1 MARLVRCIEGHVYD
15 VDLNASC
22 PQCATI
28 ADAEPTA
35 GASDSASTIAVA
47 APAAAAAVA
56 APSSPQSSHRVKM
69 TAIGVVGIA
78 IAGGA
83 WWTMSSHKPAPSPPQ
98 RQTDIAQPTPAK
110 PVVPP
115 SPAIPPPVVNT
126 PPKPLAAP
134 SSRQA
139 NLSPSSMPARPAIP
153 AAPDNVRELQ
163 NAVDTSLAVLGREGQ
178 IEPSILAMARY
189 AYGVGLINHNLVEL
203 GLPLIKQAAAGGVA
217 RAAGA
222 LGHGYLTGAY
232 GLPKDAAQ
240 ARVWLRQAAQA
251 GEPGADYDLG
261 SIEFAEKTTASMN
274 AARDHFL
281 SSYLASHPEAL
292 ELLRRAKSGDAQAIA
307 LFRDLKINYSRM
319 PPVLSVFYATYGR
332 KDPVRTRAQLQAFS
346 GTVAAASFFLARMMW
361 NGEGGPQNRRG
372 AVPLFLRSAEAG
384 YTAALAY
391 VGAALLDGTA
401 GVRSPYNA
409 AAASVITQ
417 LYDTA
422 TTTPGVN
429 AEAVYNKALQEL
441 APQQAAA
448 IRQFRETATRIA
460 LPGPPASTHQPPSN
474 AVNLAHN
481 TTRSPT
487 SGAQQVQAFG
497 KFSAE
502 AWRQAPLASPDWSRE
517 AMVRQFFDEFKAPN
531 QQAYEMAPA
540 GLDRTRVLSLLG
552 RPGHSDEEYDLH
564 GALWS
569 INDEYRLSARNDHL
583 YQITYDANRKVT
595 GGLIESDGC
604 NLDLSSFSDAP
615 TIPTAAIGKF
625 TAGNPGA
632 KATLLD
638 SQKMTIA
645 QFETSIGTPG
655 KHLSSTSVVG
665 GMAWVGYEVWWR
677 FDDGSYRYL
686 TVGGHVARSD
696 WKEDKFD
703 EEAING
709 YSVVTLLPDCLA
721 K

>member
-1 MARLVRCIEGHVYD
+1 
-15 VDLNASC
+15 
-22 PQCATI
+22 
-28 ADAEPTA
+28 
-35 GASDSASTIAVA
+35 
-47 APAAAAAVA
+47 
-56 APSSPQSSHRVKM
+56 M

-83 WWTMSSHKPAPSPPQ
+83 LWTLSSHQPAPPPPQ
-98 RQTDIAQPTPAK
+98 KHADVTRPAPAK

-115 SPAIPPPVVNT
+115 PATPATPPPVVNT
-126 PPKPLAAP
+126 PPKPVAAP
-134 SSRQA
+134 PSPQA
-139 NLSPSSMPARPAIP
+139 NLPPPSAPAQP
-153 AAPDNVRELQ
+153 AAPAVPDNVRELQ
-163 NAVDTSLAVLGREGQ
+163 NAVDTSLAALSREGQ
-178 IEPSILAMARY
+178 IEPSIIAMARY
-189 AYGVGLINHNLVEL
+189 AYGVGLINHNLVDL

-240 ARVWLRQAAQA
+240 ARMWLQQAAQA

-261 SIEFAEKTTASMN
+261 SIEFAEKTPAGLA

-307 LFRDLKINYSRM
+307 LFHDLKINYSRM

-332 KDPVRTRAQLQAFS
+332 KDPVRTREQLQAFS

-361 NGEGGPQNRRG
+361 NGEGGPQDRRG

-409 AAASVITQ
+409 AAASIITQ

-422 TTTPGVN
+422 TTTPEVN

-448 IRQFRETATRIA
+448 IRQFRETAIRIA
-460 LPGPPASTHQPPSN
+460 LPEPQASTGQPPPHT
-474 AVNLAHN
+474 VNLARN
-481 TTRSPT
+481 TTQSPPPAAPQT
-487 SGAQQVQAFG
+487 QASG

-502 AWRQAPLASPDWSRE
+502 AWRQAPLASLNWSRE
-517 AMVRQFFDEFKAPN
+517 AMVRQFVDEYKTSD
-531 QQAYEMAPA
+531 QGYEMALA
-540 GLDRTRVLSLLG
+540 GLDRTRILSLLG
-552 RPGHSDEEYDLH
+552 KPGSSDEDYDLH
-564 GALWS
+564 GGLWS
-569 INDEYRLSARNDHL
+569 INDEYRLSARNDHS
-583 YQITYDANRKVT
+583 YRITYGANRKVT
-595 GGLIESDGC
+595 ASLVEDGC

-615 TIPTAAIGKF
+615 TIPAAAIGKF
-625 TAGNPGA
+625 AAGNPEA
-632 KATLLD
+632 KATLFD
-638 SQKMTIA
+638 SKKMTIA
-645 QFETSIGTPG
+645 QFEASIGAPG

-665 GMAWVGYEVWWR
+665 GMAWVGYEVSWR
-677 FDDGSYRYL
+677 FDDGSHRYL
-686 TVGGHVARSD
+686 TVSGHVARSN

-703 EEAING
+703 EETING